1 MALAHSPSFCAT
13 LSFVQIHY
21 SKLSYTLTGAHD
33 VEMQVGPQQMP
44 TLFFFLGLDL
54 HLLFAMR
61 IFLVGNEGRIDFLPI
76 SCWML
81 IDGHSLGAVFGM
93 G

>member
-1 MALAHSPSFCAT
+1 
-13 LSFVQIHY
+13 
-21 SKLSYTLTGAHD
+21 
-33 VEMQVGPQQMP
+33 MP